1 MVVVLH
7 LSINFCEVKM
17 KIMKLF
23 LILIISMAILI
34 SCATTGGGS
43 ATSLAPNTSSAGSPA
58 EPVVSASPVYYAAGT
73 GTNQSAAFNDAKM
86 NAVKKAASDA
96 LGIAS
101 ASANRDK
108 LDSKIYISS
117 NANAYVYNE
126 TMEILDKGNEGESS
140 TVSIGIKINLEALS
154 NVLRANEIYGNI
166 ILPQGGDV
174 LLADMERPSFASK
187 PKVVES
193 SSIEDKTTKIAANS
207 PVSSETESPEETAL
221 INEIIGKL
229 SFMVYYDENSSTDSF
244 LAKTA
249 IGVANRYL
257 SDNGMEYIDL
267 GQIEQIKKD
276 QASAYEDE
284 TGQSVSMIQW
294 IAGKLNADIYIEI
307 VIDANS
313 NTKNNRYYGSASVS
327 LKNFD
332 ASTAAGRGSSYY
344 QTVPPAMS
352 TVSEADALNNA
363 VASATFNAI
372 KKAVDQART
381 YTRKELTQ
389 GIKYNL
395 VIQNTIDSRLMRNF
409 MKKMERKV
417 KSIKRIST
425 SPEET
430 KYDVRLIGKIEDLED
445 LVYDVSEGLAGL
457 EGMSLVYQ
465 RGNSITFDS
474 GL

>member
-1 MVVVLH
+1 MNR
-7 LSINFCEVKM
+7 IK
-17 KIMKLF
+17 
-23 LILIISMAILI
+23 LILITILIAALTI
-34 SCATTGGGS
+34 SCATTSGTG
-43 ATSLAPNTSSAGSPA
+43 ASSGTDTAKAGA
-58 EPVVSASPVYYAAGT
+58 DAGPVLSASPVYYAT
-73 GTNQSAAFNDAKM
+73 GTADSQSAAYNDAKM

-101 ASANRDK
+101 AAANRDK
-108 LDSKIYISS
+108 LESKIYIPS

-126 TMEILDKGNEGESS
+126 TMEILDRGDDNGSS
-140 TVSIGIKINLEALS
+140 TVSIGIRVNLEALS
-154 NVLRANEIYGNI
+154 NVLRVNEIYGNI

-174 LLADMERPSFASK
+174 ILADMERPSFA
-187 PKVVES
+187 PAQVVSEEKTSELAATPVLDNPES
-193 SSIEDKTTKIAANS
+193 SPETT
-207 PVSSETESPEETAL
+207 PEEIAL
-221 INEIIGKL
+221 IDEIIGNL
-229 SFMVYYDENSSTDSF
+229 TFMVYYDEESATDPF

-249 IGVANRYL
+249 VGMANRYL
-257 SDNGMEYIDL
+257 SENGMEYVDL

-276 QASAYEDE
+276 QAAAYEDE

-307 VIDANS
+307 VVDANS
-313 NTKNNRYYGSASVS
+313 NSKNNRYYGSASVS

-352 TVSEADALNNA
+352 TVSEEDALNNA
-363 VASATFNAI
+363 VASATFNAVR
-372 KKAVDQART
+372 KAVDQARS
-381 YTRKELTQ
+381 YTHKELTQ

-395 VIQNTIDSRLMRNF
+395 VVQNTFDSRLMRDF

-430 KYDVRLIGKIEDLED
+430 KYDVRLIGRIEDLED
-445 LVYDVSEGLAGL
+445 LVYDISEGLPGL
-457 EGMSLVYQ
+457 EGISLVYQ

>member
-1 MVVVLH
+1 M
-7 LSINFCEVKM
+7 N
-17 KIMKLF
+17 KIKLF
-23 LILIISMAILI
+23 LTGILVAAVFM
-34 SCATTGGGS
+34 SCVSAGGS
-43 ATSLAPNTSSAGSPA
+43 IPTSMMTDSDMSDTPDKKEMPSGPVLSST
-58 EPVVSASPVYYAAGT
+58 PVYYATGT
-73 GTNQSAAFNDAKM
+73 GTTQSGAFNNAKL

-101 ASANRDK
+101 AAANRDK
-108 LDSKIYISS
+108 LESKIYIAST
-117 NANAYVYNE
+117 ANAYVYNDS
-126 TMEILDKGNEGESS
+126 MEILDRGSGDGS
-140 TVSIGIKINLEALS
+140 TTVTIGIKINLEALS
-154 NVLRANEIYGNI
+154 NALRANEIYGNI

-174 LLADMERPSFASK
+174 ALSDMDRPSSAPEPSVAEEK
-187 PKVVES
+187 TAAPES
-193 SSIEDKTTKIAANS
+193 SVPAPAAAG
-207 PVSSETESPEETAL
+207 PGAATPEEKAL
-221 INEIIGKL
+221 IDEIIGNL
-229 SFMVYYDENSSTDSF
+229 TFMVYYDEDSGTDPF

-249 IGVANRYL
+249 VGVANRYL
-257 SDNGMEYIDL
+257 SESGMEYVDL
-267 GQIEQIKKD
+267 DQIEQIKKD
-276 QASAYEDE
+276 QALAYEDE
-284 TGQSVSMIQW
+284 TGKSVSIIQW

-307 VIDANS
+307 VVDANS
-313 NTKNNRYYGSASVS
+313 STKSRKYYGSASVS

-363 VASATFNAI
+363 VASATYNAI
-372 KKAVDQART
+372 AKAVEQARS
-381 YTRKELTQ
+381 YTRKELYQ
-389 GIKYNL
+389 GIKYDL
-395 VIQNTIDSRLMRNF
+395 IVQNTSDSRLMRSF

-430 KYDVRLIGKIEDLED
+430 KYEVRLIGRIEDLED

-457 EGMSLVYQ
+457 EGMFLVFQ

>member
-1 MVVVLH
+1 
-7 LSINFCEVKM
+7 M

-23 LILIISMAILI
+23 LILIISMVILI
-34 SCATTGGGS
+34 SCATVGGGS
-43 ATSLAPNTSSAGSPA
+43 AASDTNNKSSAGSPA
-58 EPVVSASPVYYAAGT
+58 GPVVSASPVYYAAGS
-73 GTNQSAAFNDAKM
+73 GTTQSAAFNEAKM

-101 ASANRDK
+101 SSANRDK
-108 LDSKIYISS
+108 LENKIYISS

-126 TMEILDKGNEGESS
+126 TMEILDNGNENGNS

-154 NVLRANEIYGNI
+154 SVLRANEIYGNK

-174 LLADMERPSFASK
+174 LLADMERPSFA
-187 PKVVES
+187 PEPAAVETNS
-193 SSIEDKTTKIAANS
+193 TENKTTEIAANS
-207 PVSSETESPEETAL
+207 PVPSGTESPEETAL
-221 INEIIGKL
+221 INDIIGNL
-229 SFMVYYDENSSTDSF
+229 SFMVYYDENSSTDPF

-257 SDNGMEYIDL
+257 SDSGMEYVDL

-276 QASAYEDE
+276 QSAAYEDE

-332 ASTAAGRGSSYY
+332 ASTAAGRGASYY

-389 GIKYNL
+389 GIKYDL
-395 VIQNTIDSRLMRNF
+395 IIQNTSDSRLMRNF

-417 KSIKRIST
+417 KSIKRVST

-430 KYDVRLIGKIEDLED
+430 KYDVRLIGRIEDLED

-457 EGMSLVYQ
+457 EGISLVYQ

>member
-1 MVVVLH
+1 M
-7 LSINFCEVKM
+7 CEGKM
-17 KIMKLF
+17 MRFKLF
-23 LILIISMAILI
+23 LISILIILVMV
-34 SCATTGGGS
+34 SCATTGGSS
-43 ATSLAPNTSSAGSPA
+43 ASPGTSSTGTTGNS
-58 EPVVSASPVYYAAGT
+58 EPQLSASPVYFASGT
-73 GTNQSAAFNDAKM
+73 GSSQSAAFNDAKM
-86 NAVKKAASDA
+86 NAVKKAGSDA

-108 LDSKIYISS
+108 LESKVYLPG

-126 TMEILDKGNEGESS
+126 TMEILDRGDNGGNS
-140 TVSIGIKINLEALS
+140 TVTIGIRINLEALA
-154 NVLRANEIYGNI
+154 NVLSANGIYGNI

-174 LLADMERPSFASK
+174 LLADMARPSFA
-187 PKVVES
+187 PEPVANETKVA
-193 SSIEDKTTKIAANS
+193 DT
-207 PVSSETESPEETAL
+207 PVSSEGSNTVTAEETAL
-221 INEIIGKL
+221 IDEIIGNL
-229 SFMVYYDENSSTDSF
+229 TFMVYYDDESAADPF
-244 LAKTA
+244 LVKTA
-249 IGVANRYL
+249 VGMANRYL
-257 SDNGMEYIDL
+257 SENGMEYVDL
-267 GQIEQIKKD
+267 DQIEKIKKD
-276 QASAYEDE
+276 QAAAYEDE
-284 TGQSVSMIQW
+284 TGQAVSMIQW

-307 VIDANS
+307 VVDANS
-313 NTKNNRYYGSASVS
+313 NTKNNRYYGSASIS

-352 TVSEADALNNA
+352 TVSEEDALNNA

-372 KKAVDQART
+372 KKAVDQARA
-381 YTRKELTQ
+381 YTQKELTQ
-389 GIKYNL
+389 GIKYDL
-395 VIQNTIDSRLMRNF
+395 IIQNTFDSRLMRDF

-445 LVYDVSEGLAGL
+445 LVYDISEGLPGL
-457 EGMSLVYQ
+457 EGISLVYQ

>member
-1 MVVVLH
+1 
-7 LSINFCEVKM
+7 M
-17 KIMKLF
+17 KKTKLF
-23 LILIISMAILI
+23 LISILI
-34 SCATTGGGS
+34 MSFFIACATTGGSVPSSGGS
-43 ATSLAPNTSSAGSPA
+43 TVKAPEG
-58 EPVVSASPVYYAAGT
+58 PVLSVSPVYYATGT
-73 GTNQSAAFNDAKM
+73 GSSQSAAFNDAKM
-86 NAVKKAASDA
+86 NAVKKAAADA

-101 ASANRDK
+101 AAANRDK
-108 LDSKIYISS
+108 LESKIYIAS

-126 TMEILDKGNEGESS
+126 TMEIIDRGDDGGSS
-140 TVSIGIKINLEALS
+140 TVSIGIRINLEAIS

-174 LLADMERPSFASK
+174 LLSDMERPSFA
-187 PKVVES
+187 PE
-193 SSIEDKTTKIAANS
+193 
-207 PVSSETESPEETAL
+207 PVASSEKAVEEKPAEVPAGSTATAEASPEEIAL
-221 INEIIGKL
+221 IDEIIGNL
-229 SFMVYYDENSSTDSF
+229 TFMVYYDDQSATDPF

-249 IGVANRYL
+249 VGMANRYL
-257 SDNGMEYIDL
+257 SENGMEYVDL
-267 GQIEQIKKD
+267 GQIERIKKD
-276 QASAYEDE
+276 QAAAYEDE
-284 TGQSVSMIQW
+284 TGQAVSMIQW

-307 VIDANS
+307 VVDANS

-352 TVSEADALNNA
+352 TVSEEDALNNA

-372 KKAVDQART
+372 KKAVDQARS
-381 YTRKELTQ
+381 YTQKELTQ
-389 GIKYNL
+389 GIKYDL
-395 VIQNTIDSRLMRNF
+395 VIQNTFDSRLMRDF

-430 KYDVRLIGKIEDLED
+430 KYDVRLIGRIEDLED
-445 LVYDVSEGLAGL
+445 LVYDVSEALPGL
-457 EGMSLVYQ
+457 EGISLVYQ

>member
-1 MVVVLH
+1 
-7 LSINFCEVKM
+7 M
-17 KIMKLF
+17 KKIKLF
-23 LILIISMAILI
+23 LTTILIVTIFI
-34 SCATTGGGS
+34 SCASTGG
-43 ATSLAPNTSSAGSPA
+43 TAPSSGNNADKPSVDAGPIL
-58 EPVVSASPVYYAAGT
+58 SASPVYYAT
-73 GTNQSAAFNDAKM
+73 GSASSQSAAFNDAKM

-101 ASANRDK
+101 SAANRDK
-108 LDSKIYISS
+108 LESKIYITS
-117 NANAYVYNE
+117 NANAYVYND
-126 TMEILDKGNEGESS
+126 TMEIIDRGDDNGNT
-140 TVSIGIKINLEALS
+140 TVSIGIRINLEALS
-154 NVLRANEIYGNI
+154 NALRANELYGNI

-174 LLADMERPSFASK
+174 LLSDMERPSFAPK
-187 PKVVES
+187 PVETGSNEAPVPAIDVES
-193 SSIEDKTTKIAANS
+193 SESSTTA
-207 PVSSETESPEETAL
+207 TPEEIAL
-221 INEIIGKL
+221 IDEIIGNL
-229 SFMVYYDENSSTDSF
+229 TFMVYYDEESATDPF

-249 IGVANRYL
+249 VGMANRYL
-257 SDNGMEYIDL
+257 SENSMEYVDL

-276 QASAYEDE
+276 QAAAYEDE
-284 TGQSVSMIQW
+284 TGQAVSMIQW

-307 VIDANS
+307 VVDANS

-332 ASTAAGRGSSYY
+332 ASTAAGRGSSFY

-352 TVSEADALNNA
+352 TVSEDDALNNA

-372 KKAVDQART
+372 KKAVDQARA
-381 YTRKELTQ
+381 YTQKELTQ
-389 GIKYNL
+389 GIKYDL
-395 VIQNTIDSRLMRNF
+395 VIQNTFDSRLMRDF
-409 MKKMERKV
+409 MKKIERKV

-430 KYDVRLIGKIEDLED
+430 KYDVRLIGRIEDLED
-445 LVYDVSEGLAGL
+445 LVYDVSEGLPGL

>member
-1 MVVVLH
+1 MNR
-7 LSINFCEVKM
+7 I
-17 KIMKLF
+17 KLF
-23 LILIISMAILI
+23 LITVLTVTIFI
-34 SCATTGGGS
+34 SCATTGGSVPSSGGT
-43 ATSLAPNTSSAGSPA
+43 AGKAPDAG
-58 EPVVSASPVYYAAGT
+58 PVLSASPVYYAT
-73 GTNQSAAFNDAKM
+73 GTAGSQSAAFNDAKM
-86 NAVKKAASDA
+86 NAVKKAATDA

-101 ASANRDK
+101 SAANRDK
-108 LDSKIYISS
+108 LESKIYIPS

-126 TMEILDKGNEGESS
+126 TMEILDRGDNNGST
-140 TVSIGIKINLEALS
+140 TVSIGIRVNLEALS

-174 LLADMERPSFASK
+174 LLSDMERPSFAPEPVVSSEKAVEEK
-187 PKVVES
+187 PA
-193 SSIEDKTTKIAANS
+193 DA
-207 PVSSETESPEETAL
+207 PVSSTSTSEVSPEEIAL
-221 INEIIGKL
+221 IDEIIGNL
-229 SFMVYYDENSSTDSF
+229 TFMVYYDDESGTDPF

-249 IGVANRYL
+249 VGMANRYL
-257 SDNGMEYIDL
+257 SENGMEYVDL
-267 GQIEQIKKD
+267 GQIERIKKD
-276 QASAYEDE
+276 QAAAYEDE
-284 TGQSVSMIQW
+284 TGQAVSMIQW

-307 VIDANS
+307 VVDANS

-352 TVSEADALNNA
+352 TVSEDDALNNA

-372 KKAVDQART
+372 KKAVEQARS
-381 YTRKELTQ
+381 YTQKELTQ
-389 GIKYNL
+389 GIKYDL
-395 VIQNTIDSRLMRNF
+395 VVQNTFDSRLMRDF

-417 KSIKRIST
+417 KSIKRVST

-430 KYDVRLIGKIEDLED
+430 KYDVRLIGRIEDLED
-445 LVYDVSEGLAGL
+445 LVYDISEGLPGL
-457 EGMSLVYQ
+457 EGLFLVYQ

>member
-1 MVVVLH
+1 
-7 LSINFCEVKM
+7 M
-17 KIMKLF
+17 KRTKLF
-23 LILIISMAILI
+23 LISILIISVFI
-34 SCATTGGGS
+34 SCASTGGSNSSSGGS
-43 ATSLAPNTSSAGSPA
+43 TAAASVDEG
-58 EPVVSASPVYYAAGT
+58 PVLSASPVYYAT
-73 GTNQSAAFNDAKM
+73 GSGSSQSAAFNDAKM

-101 ASANRDK
+101 AAANRDK
-108 LDSKIYISS
+108 LMSKIYIPST
-117 NANAYVYNE
+117 ANAYVYNE
-126 TMEILDKGNEGESS
+126 TMEILDRGDDNGSS
-140 TVSIGIKINLEALS
+140 TVSIGIRINLEAIS
-154 NVLRANEIYGNI
+154 NVLRANDIYGNI
-166 ILPQGGDV
+166 ILPQGGEV
-174 LLADMERPSFASK
+174 LLSDMDRPSFAPEPVVAEEKAVEEK
-187 PKVVES
+187 PAS
-193 SSIEDKTTKIAANS
+193 
-207 PVSSETESPEETAL
+207 VSAGSTASTDATPEEIAL
-221 INEIIGKL
+221 INEIISKL
-229 SFMVYYDENSSTDSF
+229 SFMVYYDEESATDPF

-249 IGVANRYL
+249 VGMANRYL
-257 SDNGMEYIDL
+257 SENGMEYVDL

-276 QASAYEDE
+276 QAAAYEDE
-284 TGQSVSMIQW
+284 TGQAVSMIQW

-307 VIDANS
+307 VVDANS

-352 TVSEADALNNA
+352 TVSEDDALNNA

-372 KKAVDQART
+372 KKAVDQARA
-381 YTRKELTQ
+381 YTQKELTQ
-389 GIKYNL
+389 GIKYDL
-395 VIQNTIDSRLMRNF
+395 VVQNTYDSRLMRDF

-430 KYDVRLIGKIEDLED
+430 KYEVRLIGQIEDLED
-445 LVYDVSEGLAGL
+445 LIYDVSEGLSGL

>member
-1 MVVVLH
+1 M
-7 LSINFCEVKM
+7 NKT
-17 KIMKLF
+17 KL
-23 LILIISMAILI
+23 LLIIILIMAVMI
-34 SCATTGGGS
+34 SCVSTGGGGASSGASSQTS
-43 ATSLAPNTSSAGSPA
+43 AQAG
-58 EPVVSASPVYYAAGT
+58 PVLSASPVYYASGT
-73 GTNQSAAFNDAKM
+73 GITQSAAFNDAKL
-86 NAVKKAASDA
+86 NAVKKVASDA

-101 ASANRDK
+101 AAANRDK
-108 LDSKIYISS
+108 LESKIYIAS
-117 NANAYVYNE
+117 NTNAYVYNE
-126 TMEILDKGNEGESS
+126 TMEILDRGGESGNS
-140 TVSIGIKINLEALS
+140 TATIGIRINLEALS
-154 NVLRANEIYGNI
+154 NVLRANKIYGNI

-174 LLADMERPSFASK
+174 QLLDMDRPSFAPEAAVVATK
-187 PKVVES
+187 DTPVVE
-193 SSIEDKTTKIAANS
+193 TPAPAS
-207 PVSSETESPEETAL
+207 PTLEATPEETAL
-221 INEIIGKL
+221 INEIIGNL
-229 SFMVYYDENSSTDSF
+229 TFMVYYDENSAADLF

-249 IGVANRYL
+249 VGVANRYL
-257 SDNGMEYIDL
+257 SENGMEYVDL

-276 QASAYEDE
+276 QAAAYEDE
-284 TGQSVSMIQW
+284 TGQAVSMVQW

-307 VIDANS
+307 VVDANS
-313 NTKNNRYYGSASVS
+313 STKNSKYYGSASVS

-381 YTRKELTQ
+381 YTQKELTQ
-389 GIKYNL
+389 GIKYDL
-395 VIQNTIDSRLMRNF
+395 VVQNTLDSRLMRDF
-409 MKKMERKV
+409 MKKMKRKV
-417 KSIKRIST
+417 KSIKRVST

-430 KYDVRLIGKIEDLED
+430 KYEVRIIGRIEDLED

-457 EGMSLVYQ
+457 EGMFLVYQ

>member
-1 MVVVLH
+1 M
-7 LSINFCEVKM
+7 N
-17 KIMKLF
+17 KIKLF
-23 LILIISMAILI
+23 LTTILIVSIFI
-34 SCATTGGGS
+34 SCASTGGSVSSGGS
-43 ATSLAPNTSSAGSPA
+43 SVKTSADAG
-58 EPVVSASPVYYAAGT
+58 PVLSASPVYYAT
-73 GTNQSAAFNDAKM
+73 GSASSQSAAFNDAKM
-86 NAVKKAASDA
+86 NAVKKAAADA

-101 ASANRDK
+101 SAANRDK
-108 LDSKIYISS
+108 LESKIYITS

-126 TMEILDKGNEGESS
+126 TMEILDRGDENGSS
-140 TVSIGIKINLEALS
+140 TVSIGIRINLEALS
-154 NVLRANEIYGNI
+154 NALRANEIYGNI

-174 LLADMERPSFASK
+174 LLSDMERPSFAPEPAVTEEKGS
-187 PKVVES
+187 VETHVVVAENVES
-193 SSIEDKTTKIAANS
+193 SDKAT
-207 PVSSETESPEETAL
+207 PEEIAL
-221 INEIIGKL
+221 IDEIIGNL
-229 SFMVYYDENSSTDSF
+229 TFMVYYDEDSATDPF

-249 IGVANRYL
+249 VGMANRYL
-257 SDNGMEYIDL
+257 SENGMEYVDL
-267 GQIEQIKKD
+267 GQIERIKKD
-276 QASAYEDE
+276 QAAAYEDE
-284 TGQSVSMIQW
+284 TGQAVSMIQW

-307 VIDANS
+307 VVDANS
-313 NTKNNRYYGSASVS
+313 NTKSNRYYGSASVS

-352 TVSEADALNNA
+352 TVSEDDALNNA

-372 KKAVDQART
+372 KKAVDQARS
-381 YTRKELTQ
+381 YTQKELTQ
-389 GIKYNL
+389 GIKYDL
-395 VIQNTIDSRLMRNF
+395 VIQNTFDSRLMRNF

-430 KYDVRLIGKIEDLED
+430 KYDVRLIGRIEDLED
-445 LVYDVSEGLAGL
+445 LVYDVSEGLPGL

>member
-1 MVVVLH
+1 M
-7 LSINFCEVKM
+7 N
-17 KIMKLF
+17 KIKLF
-23 LILIISMAILI
+23 LTTILIVTIFI
-34 SCATTGGGS
+34 SCASTGGTAPSSGNNAGKPS
-43 ATSLAPNTSSAGSPA
+43 ADTGPIL
-58 EPVVSASPVYYAAGT
+58 SASPVYYAT
-73 GTNQSAAFNDAKM
+73 GSASSQSASFNDAKM

-101 ASANRDK
+101 SSANRDK
-108 LDSKIYISS
+108 LESKIYIVS
-117 NANAYVYNE
+117 NANAYVYND
-126 TMEILDKGNEGESS
+126 TMEIIDRGDDNGNT
-140 TVSIGIKINLEALS
+140 TVSIGIRINLEALS
-154 NVLRANEIYGNI
+154 NALRANDIYGNI

-174 LLADMERPSFASK
+174 LLADMERPSFAPEPVVTEKKGSEET
-187 PKVVES
+187 PVPAVVVES
-193 SSIEDKTTKIAANS
+193 SE
-207 PVSSETESPEETAL
+207 SSTAVTPEEIAL
-221 INEIIGKL
+221 IDEIIGNL
-229 SFMVYYDENSSTDSF
+229 TFMVYYDEESATDPF

-249 IGVANRYL
+249 VGMANRYL
-257 SDNGMEYIDL
+257 SENRMEYVDL

-276 QASAYEDE
+276 QAAAYEDE
-284 TGQSVSMIQW
+284 TGQAVSMIQW

-307 VIDANS
+307 VVDANS

-332 ASTAAGRGSSYY
+332 ASTASGRGSSFY

-352 TVSEADALNNA
+352 TVSEDDALNNA

-372 KKAVDQART
+372 KKAVDQARS
-381 YTRKELTQ
+381 YTQKELTQ
-389 GIKYNL
+389 GIKYDL
-395 VIQNTIDSRLMRNF
+395 VIQNTFDSRLMRNF

-430 KYDVRLIGKIEDLED
+430 KYDVRMIGQIEDLED
-445 LVYDVSEGLAGL
+445 LVYDISEGLPGL
-457 EGMSLVYQ
+457 EGISLVYQ

>member
-1 MVVVLH
+1 
-7 LSINFCEVKM
+7 M
-17 KIMKLF
+17 KKTK
-23 LILIISMAILI
+23 LILISLLIMIVLI
-34 SCATTGGGS
+34 SCASTGGPAPSTGGAA
-43 ATSLAPNTSSAGSPA
+43 ATAADKAG
-58 EPVVSASPVYYAAGT
+58 PVLSTSPVYYAT
-73 GTNQSAAFNDAKM
+73 GNGATQSAAFNDAKM

-101 ASANRDK
+101 SAVNRDK
-108 LDSKIYISS
+108 LESKIYIAS
-117 NANAYVYNE
+117 NTNAYVYNE
-126 TMEILDKGNEGESS
+126 TMEILDRGAETGSS
-140 TVSIGIKINLEALS
+140 TVTIGIRINLEALS

-174 LLADMERPSFASK
+174 LLSDMERPAFAPEPVAGKDK
-187 PKVVES
+187 PTEDTAEPAS
-193 SSIEDKTTKIAANS
+193 STS
-207 PVSSETESPEETAL
+207 PASASAVTPEETAL
-221 INEIIGKL
+221 INEIIGNL
-229 SFMVYYDENSSTDSF
+229 TFMVYYDEESSTDPF

-249 IGVANRYL
+249 VGMANRYL
-257 SDNGMEYIDL
+257 SENGMEYVDL

-276 QASAYEDE
+276 QAAAYEDE
-284 TGQSVSMIQW
+284 TGQAVTMIQW

-307 VIDANS
+307 VVDTNS

-372 KKAVDQART
+372 KKAVEQARK
-381 YTRKELTQ
+381 YTLKELTT
-389 GIKYNL
+389 GIKYDL
-395 VIQNTIDSRLMRNF
+395 IVQNTFDSRLMRDF

-417 KSIKRIST
+417 KSIKRVST

-430 KYDVRLIGKIEDLED
+430 KYEVRLIGRIEDLED

-457 EGMSLVYQ
+457 EGMFLVYQ

>member
-1 MVVVLH
+1 
-7 LSINFCEVKM
+7 M
-17 KIMKLF
+17 KKTK
-23 LILIISMAILI
+23 LILISLLIMSVMI
-34 SCATTGGGS
+34 SCASTGGPAPSTGGAA
-43 ATSLAPNTSSAGSPA
+43 ATAADKAG
-58 EPVVSASPVYYAAGT
+58 PVLSASPVYYAT
-73 GTNQSAAFNDAKM
+73 GNGATQSAAFNDAKL

-101 ASANRDK
+101 AAVNRDK
-108 LDSKIYISS
+108 LESKIYIAS

-126 TMEILDKGNEGESS
+126 TMEILDRGAGTDSS
-140 TVSIGIKINLEALS
+140 TVTIGIRINLEALS

-174 LLADMERPSFASK
+174 LLRDMERPSFAPEPAAAVDK
-187 PKVVES
+187 PAADTAEPAS
-193 SSIEDKTTKIAANS
+193 STNPAA
-207 PVSSETESPEETAL
+207 SEETPEETAL
-221 INEIIGKL
+221 INEIIGNL
-229 SFMVYYDENSSTDSF
+229 TFMVYYDEDSQADPF

-249 IGVANRYL
+249 VGMANRYL
-257 SDNGMEYIDL
+257 SENGMEYVDL
-267 GQIEQIKKD
+267 GQIERIKKD
-276 QASAYEDE
+276 QALAYEDE
-284 TGQSVSMIQW
+284 TGQAVTIIQW

-307 VIDANS
+307 VVDANS

-372 KKAVDQART
+372 KKAVEQARA
-381 YTRKELTQ
+381 YTQKELTQ
-389 GIKYNL
+389 GIKYDL
-395 VIQNTIDSRLMRNF
+395 VVQNTFDSRLMRDF

-417 KSIKRIST
+417 KSIKRVSM

-430 KYDVRLIGKIEDLED
+430 KYEVRLIGRIEDLED
-445 LVYDVSEGLAGL
+445 LVYDISEGLAGL
-457 EGMSLVYQ
+457 EGMFLVYQ

>member
-1 MVVVLH
+1 MNKIKILM
-7 LSINFCEVKM
+7 INILVA
-17 KIMKLF
+17 
-23 LILIISMAILI
+23 LIFV
-34 SCATTGGGS
+34 SCASTGGSKSSSGS
-43 ATSLAPNTSSAGSPA
+43 SSPA
-58 EPVVSASPVYYAAGT
+58 VKADSAPVLSASPVYYAT
-73 GTNQSAAFNDAKM
+73 GSGSSQSAAFNDAKM

-101 ASANRDK
+101 SAVNRDK
-108 LDSKIYISS
+108 LESKIYITS

-126 TMEILDKGNEGESS
+126 TMEILDRGEDSGKS
-140 TVSIGIKINLEALS
+140 TVSIGIRVNLEALS
-154 NVLRANEIYGNI
+154 NVLRASEIYGNI

-174 LLADMERPSFASK
+174 LLADMERPSFAPQPEVSENK
-187 PKVVES
+187 LTEEKTAVEETVKES
-193 SSIEDKTTKIAANS
+193 SG
-207 PVSSETESPEETAL
+207 SSVDATPEEIAL
-221 INEIIGKL
+221 IDEIIGNL
-229 SFMVYYDENSSTDSF
+229 TFMVYYDEDSATDSF

-249 IGVANRYL
+249 VGMANRYL
-257 SDNGMEYIDL
+257 SENGMEYVDL
-267 GQIEQIKKD
+267 GQIERIKKD
-276 QASAYEDE
+276 QAAAYEDE
-284 TGQSVSMIQW
+284 TGQAVSMIQW

-307 VIDANS
+307 VVDANS

-352 TVSEADALNNA
+352 TVSESDALNNA

-372 KKAVDQART
+372 QKAVDQARS
-381 YTRKELTQ
+381 YTHKELTQ
-389 GIKYNL
+389 GIKYDL
-395 VIQNTIDSRLMRNF
+395 VIQNTYDSRLMRDF

-430 KYDVRLIGKIEDLED
+430 KYDVRLIGRIEDLED
-445 LVYDVSEGLAGL
+445 LVYDVSENLSGL
-457 EGMSLVYQ
+457 EGLSLVYQ

>member
-1 MVVVLH
+1 MNR
-7 LSINFCEVKM
+7 I
-17 KIMKLF
+17 KLF
-23 LILIISMAILI
+23 LITILTITVFI
-34 SCATTGGGS
+34 SCASTGGS
-43 ATSLAPNTSSAGSPA
+43 VPSSVANTGKAAANAG
-58 EPVVSASPVYYAAGT
+58 PVVSASPVYYAT
-73 GTNQSAAFNDAKM
+73 GSGSTQSAAFNNAKM
-86 NAVKKAASDA
+86 NAVKKAVSDA

-108 LDSKIYISS
+108 LKSKIYISS
-117 NANAYVYNE
+117 NTNAYVFND
-126 TMEILDKGNEGESS
+126 TMEILDKGSESGNS
-140 TVSIGIKINLEALS
+140 TVSIGIKINLEALAS
-154 NVLRANEIYGNI
+154 VLRANEIYGNI

-174 LLADMERPSFASK
+174 LLADMERPSFAPEPAVS
-187 PKVVES
+187 ES
-193 SSIEDKTTKIAANS
+193 NSSEDKTTEAVVSK
-207 PVSSETESPEETAL
+207 PVSPGVESLEETAL
-221 INEIIGKL
+221 INEIIGNL
-229 SFMVYYDENSSTDSF
+229 SFMVYYDENSSTDPF

-257 SDNGMEYIDL
+257 SDNGMEYVDL

-276 QASAYEDE
+276 QAAAYEDE
-284 TGQSVSMIQW
+284 TGQSISMIQW

-332 ASTAAGRGSSYY
+332 ASTAAGRGASYY

-372 KKAVDQART
+372 KKAVDQARS

-389 GIKYNL
+389 GIKYDL
-395 VIQNTIDSRLMRNF
+395 VIQNTSDSRLMRTF

-430 KYDVRLIGKIEDLED
+430 KYDVRLIGRIEDLED
-445 LVYDVSEGLAGL
+445 LVYDVSEGLDGL

>member
-1 MVVVLH
+1 MSV
-7 LSINFCEVKM
+7 M
-17 KIMKLF
+17 
-23 LILIISMAILI
+23 I
-34 SCATTGGGS
+34 SCVSTDGS
-43 ATSLAPNTSSAGSPA
+43 IPSTSGVSSSGAGEA
-58 EPVVSASPVYYAAGT
+58 ESALSASPVYYATGT
-73 GTNQSAAFNDAKM
+73 GTTQSAAFNTAKL

-101 ASANRDK
+101 AAANRDK
-108 LDSKIYISS
+108 LESKIYIAS
-117 NANAYVYNE
+117 NTNAYVYNE
-126 TMEILDKGNEGESS
+126 TMEILDRGGDNGSS
-140 TVSIGIKINLEALS
+140 TVTIGIRVNLEALS

-174 LLADMERPSFASK
+174 LLADMERPSFA
-187 PKVVES
+187 PEPVVVEDKPAAEITAAGS
-193 SSIEDKTTKIAANS
+193 STTTASAAS
-207 PVSSETESPEETAL
+207 ATPEETAL
-221 INEIIGKL
+221 INEIIGNL
-229 SFMVYYDENSSTDSF
+229 TFMVYYDEDSATDPF

-249 IGVANRYL
+249 VGMANRYL
-257 SDNGMEYIDL
+257 SENGMEYVDL

-276 QASAYEDE
+276 QAAAYEDE
-284 TGQSVSMIQW
+284 TGQAVTMVQW

-307 VIDANS
+307 VVDANS
-313 NTKNNRYYGSASVS
+313 NTKNSRYYGSASVS

-372 KKAVDQART
+372 KKAVEQARA
-381 YTRKELTQ
+381 YTQKELTQ
-389 GIKYNL
+389 GIKYDL
-395 VIQNTIDSRLMRNF
+395 VVQNTFDSRLMRDF

-417 KSIKRIST
+417 KSIKRVST

-430 KYDVRLIGKIEDLED
+430 KYEVRLIGRIEDLED
-445 LVYDVSEGLAGL
+445 LVYDVSEGLTGL
-457 EGMSLVYQ
+457 EGMFLVYQ

>member
-1 MVVVLH
+1 MNR
-7 LSINFCEVKM
+7 I
-17 KIMKLF
+17 KLF
-23 LILIISMAILI
+23 LITILVVLIFI
-34 SCATTGGGS
+34 SCATTGGS
-43 ATSLAPNTSSAGSPA
+43 KSSSGSPA
-58 EPVVSASPVYYAAGT
+58 EKAAADSGSVLSASPLYYASGS
-73 GTNQSAAFNDAKM
+73 GSSQSAAFNDAKM
-86 NAVKKAASDA
+86 NAVMKAASDA

-101 ASANRDK
+101 AAANRDK
-108 LDSKIYISS
+108 LTSKIYIPST
-117 NANAYVYNE
+117 ANAYVYNE
-126 TMEILDKGNEGESS
+126 TMEILDRGDNNGNI
-140 TVSIGIKINLEALS
+140 TASIGIRINLEALS

-174 LLADMERPSFASK
+174 LLLDMERPSFAPEPVVTAEKADEKK
-187 PKVVES
+187 PVEESTGSGS
-193 SSIEDKTTKIAANS
+193 SAEVT
-207 PVSSETESPEETAL
+207 PEEKAL
-221 INEIIGKL
+221 IDEIIGNL
-229 SFMVYYDENSSTDSF
+229 TFMVYYDEESGTDPF

-249 IGVANRYL
+249 VGMANRYL
-257 SDNGMEYIDL
+257 SDNGMEYVDL
-267 GQIEQIKKD
+267 GQIERIKKD
-276 QASAYEDE
+276 QAAAYEDE
-284 TGQSVSMIQW
+284 TGQAVSIIQW

-344 QTVPPAMS
+344 QTVPPSMS

-372 KKAVDQART
+372 KKAVEQARS
-381 YTRKELTQ
+381 YTQKELTQ
-389 GIKYNL
+389 GIKYDL
-395 VIQNTIDSRLMRNF
+395 VIQNTFDSRLMRDF

-430 KYDVRLIGKIEDLED
+430 KYDVRLIGRIEDLED
-445 LVYDVSEGLAGL
+445 LVYDVSEGLPGL

>member
-1 MVVVLH
+1 
-7 LSINFCEVKM
+7 M
-17 KIMKLF
+17 KKIKLLVTIM
-23 LILIISMAILI
+23 LIISVMI
-34 SCATTGGGS
+34 SCVSTTGGSGS
-43 ATSLAPNTSSAGSPA
+43 GSSAAKAKAAAGEA
-58 EPVVSASPVYYAAGT
+58 AVVPTASPVYYASGSGAT
-73 GTNQSAAFNDAKM
+73 QSAAFNDAKL

-108 LDSKIYISS
+108 LESKIYIAS

-126 TMEILDKGNEGESS
+126 TMEILDRGSDSGNSNAA
-140 TVSIGIKINLEALS
+140 IGIRINLEALS
-154 NVLRANEIYGNI
+154 SVLIANNIYGNI
-166 ILPQGGDV
+166 ILPQGGGV
-174 LLADMERPSFASK
+174 LLPDMERPSFAPEASEV
-187 PKVVES
+187 KVVAS
-193 SSIEDKTTKIAANS
+193 SDNPAVETPYTF
-207 PVSSETESPEETAL
+207 SSKQDSTPEETAL
-221 INEIIGKL
+221 INEIIGNL
-229 SFMVYYDENSSTDSF
+229 TFMVYYDEDSEVDSF
-244 LAKTA
+244 LSKTA
-249 IGVANRYL
+249 VGMANRYL
-257 SDNGMEYIDL
+257 SENGMEYVDL

-276 QASAYEDE
+276 QAAAYEDE
-284 TGQSVSMIQW
+284 TGQAVSMIQW

-307 VIDANS
+307 VVDANS
-313 NTKNNRYYGSASVS
+313 NTKNNKYFGSASVS

-372 KKAVDQART
+372 KKAVEQARA
-381 YTRKELTQ
+381 YTEKELTQ
-389 GIKYNL
+389 GIKYDL
-395 VIQNTIDSRLMRNF
+395 VVQNTFDSRLMRSF

-417 KSIKRIST
+417 KSIKRVST

-430 KYDVRLIGKIEDLED
+430 KYEVRLIGRIEDLED
-445 LVYDVSEGLAGL
+445 FVYDVSEGLTGL

-465 RGNSITFDS
+465 RGNSITFDT

>member
-1 MVVVLH
+1 
-7 LSINFCEVKM
+7 M
-17 KIMKLF
+17 KIIKLF
-23 LILIISMAILI
+23 IILTISMVILI

-43 ATSLAPNTSSAGSPA
+43 VASDTTNTSSAGSPA
-58 EPVVSASPVYYAAGT
+58 EPVVSASPVYYATGSGT
-73 GTNQSAAFNDAKM
+73 TQSAAFNDAKM
-86 NAVKKAASDA
+86 NAVKKAASDV

-101 ASANRDK
+101 SSANRDK
-108 LDSKIYISS
+108 LENKIYISS

-126 TMEILDKGNEGESS
+126 TMEILDKGNESGSS

-154 NVLRANEIYGNI
+154 SVLRANEIYGNI

-174 LLADMERPSFASK
+174 LLADMERPSFAPEPAAVKTNST
-187 PKVVES
+187 
-193 SSIEDKTTKIAANS
+193 EDKNTEIAANS
-207 PVSSETESPEETAL
+207 PVSSGTESPEETAL
-221 INEIIGKL
+221 INDIIGNL
-229 SFMVYYDENSSTDSF
+229 SFMVYYDENSSTDPF

-257 SDNGMEYIDL
+257 SDNGMEYVDL

-276 QASAYEDE
+276 QAAAYEDE

-307 VIDANS
+307 IIDANS

-332 ASTAAGRGSSYY
+332 ASTASGRGASYY

-372 KKAVDQART
+372 QKAVDQART

-389 GIKYNL
+389 GIKYDL
-395 VIQNTIDSRLMRNF
+395 IIQNTSDSRLMRDF
-409 MKKMERKV
+409 MKKIERKV
-417 KSIKRIST
+417 KSIKRVST

-430 KYDVRLIGKIEDLED
+430 KYDVRLIGRIEDLED
-445 LVYDVSEGLAGL
+445 LIYDVSEGLAGL

>member
-1 MVVVLH
+1 
-7 LSINFCEVKM
+7 M
-17 KIMKLF
+17 KRTKLF
-23 LILIISMAILI
+23 LISILI
-34 SCATTGGGS
+34 MSFFIACATTGGMGATGGS
-43 ATSLAPNTSSAGSPA
+43 AAKAPEG
-58 EPVVSASPVYYAAGT
+58 PVLSASPVYYAT
-73 GTNQSAAFNDAKM
+73 GTASSQSAAFNDAKM
-86 NAVKKAASDA
+86 NAVKKAAADA

-101 ASANRDK
+101 AAANRDK
-108 LDSKIYISS
+108 LDSKIYIAS

-126 TMEILDKGNEGESS
+126 TMEIIDRGGESGSS
-140 TVSIGIKINLEALS
+140 TVSIGIRINLEALS
-154 NVLRANEIYGNI
+154 NILRANEIYGNI

-174 LLADMERPSFASK
+174 LLSDMERPSFAPEPPATVEKSVDVEDK
-187 PKVVES
+187 PADVAVSPPS
-193 SSIEDKTTKIAANS
+193 SSA
-207 PVSSETESPEETAL
+207 SPEETAL
-221 INEIIGKL
+221 IDEIIGNL
-229 SFMVYYDENSSTDSF
+229 TFMVYYDEESSTDPF

-249 IGVANRYL
+249 VGMANRYL
-257 SDNGMEYIDL
+257 SENGMEYVDL
-267 GQIEQIKKD
+267 GQIERIKKD
-276 QASAYEDE
+276 QAAAYEDE
-284 TGQSVSMIQW
+284 TGQAVSMIQW

-307 VIDANS
+307 VVDANS

-372 KKAVDQART
+372 KKAVEQARS
-381 YTRKELTQ
+381 YTHKELTQ
-389 GIKYNL
+389 GIKYDL
-395 VIQNTIDSRLMRNF
+395 VIQNTFDSRLMRDF

-430 KYDVRLIGKIEDLED
+430 KYDVRLIGRIEDLED
-445 LVYDVSEGLAGL
+445 LVYDVSEGLPGL
-457 EGMSLVYQ
+457 EGISLVYQ

>member
-1 MVVVLH
+1 M
-7 LSINFCEVKM
+7 NRT
-17 KIMKLF
+17 KLF
-23 LILIISMAILI
+23 LIIILI
-34 SCATTGGGS
+34 MSVMISCVSTGGSIPSSGS
-43 ATSLAPNTSSAGSPA
+43 TPSQAAVPA
-58 EPVVSASPVYYAAGT
+58 EPIISASPVYYATGT
-73 GTNQSAAFNDAKM
+73 GTTQSAAFNTAKL

-101 ASANRDK
+101 AAANRDK
-108 LDSKIYISS
+108 LESKIYIAS
-117 NANAYVYNE
+117 NTNAYVYNE
-126 TMEILDKGNEGESS
+126 TMEILDRGSDSGSS
-140 TVSIGIKINLEALS
+140 TVTIGIRVNLEALS

-174 LLADMERPSFASK
+174 LLEDMERPSFAPEPAAVEEK
-187 PKVVES
+187 PAADTTVSAAPES
-193 SSIEDKTTKIAANS
+193 TASTTL
-207 PVSSETESPEETAL
+207 ESATSEETAL
-221 INEIIGKL
+221 INEIIGNL
-229 SFMVYYDENSSTDSF
+229 TFMVYYDEDSAADPF

-249 IGVANRYL
+249 VGMANRYL
-257 SDNGMEYIDL
+257 SENGMEYVDL

-276 QASAYEDE
+276 QAAAYEDE
-284 TGQSVSMIQW
+284 TGQAVTMVQW

-307 VIDANS
+307 VVDANS

-372 KKAVDQART
+372 KNAVEQARA
-381 YTRKELTQ
+381 YTQKELTQ
-389 GIKYNL
+389 GIKYDL
-395 VIQNTIDSRLMRNF
+395 VIQNTFDSRLMRNF

-417 KSIKRIST
+417 KSIKRVST

-430 KYDVRLIGKIEDLED
+430 KYEVRLIGRIEDLED

>member
-1 MVVVLH
+1 MNR
-7 LSINFCEVKM
+7 I
-17 KIMKLF
+17 KLF
-23 LILIISMAILI
+23 LITILTITVFI
-34 SCATTGGGS
+34 SCATTGGSVPSSVANTGKS
-43 ATSLAPNTSSAGSPA
+43 AAAAG
-58 EPVVSASPVYYAAGT
+58 PVVSASPVYYAT
-73 GTNQSAAFNDAKM
+73 GSGSTQSAAFNNAKM
-86 NAVKKAASDA
+86 NAVKKAVSDA

-108 LDSKIYISS
+108 LKSKIYISS

-126 TMEILDKGNEGESS
+126 TMEILDKGSESGNS

-154 NVLRANEIYGNI
+154 SVLRANEIYGNI
-166 ILPQGGDV
+166 ILPQGGMV
-174 LLADMERPSFASK
+174 GLPDMERPSFA
-187 PKVVES
+187 PAPAAVES
-193 SSIEDKTTKIAANS
+193 NSSEDKTTVTASDS
-207 PVSSETESPEETAL
+207 PASSGTESPEETAL
-221 INEIIGKL
+221 INEIIGNL
-229 SFMVYYDENSSTDSF
+229 SFMVYYDENSSTDPF

-257 SDNGMEYIDL
+257 SDNGMEYVDL

-276 QASAYEDE
+276 QAAAYEDE
-284 TGQSVSMIQW
+284 TGQSISMIQW

-332 ASTAAGRGSSYY
+332 ASTAAGRGASFY

-372 KKAVDQART
+372 KKAVDQARS

-389 GIKYNL
+389 GIKYDL
-395 VIQNTIDSRLMRNF
+395 VIQNTSDSRLMRTF

-417 KSIKRIST
+417 KSIKRVST

-430 KYDVRLIGKIEDLED
+430 KYDVRLIGQIEDLED